1 MQDNWGKIYVFVSV
15 SIAKVTLSKLLLPPV
30 RKTRK
35 DFSAFFI
42 KISVPKAE
50 KPVPPWYKNLISS
63 YHKQA
68 KGRRTF
74 EKLQEPAQHPLRVR
88 DKPLR
93 DGFAIAAGR
102 RDRRCLSRPPAA
114 VERLGVYR
122 A

>member
-1 MQDNWGKIYVFVSV
+1 MTLRVFSHTDYCVFESK
-15 SIAKVTLSKLLLPPV
+15 IAKAVKNPCRGALPHTIN
-30 RKTRK
+30 TR
-35 DFSAFFI
+35 
-42 KISVPKAE
+42 
-50 KPVPPWYKNLISS
+50 ISS
-63 YHKQA
+63 YTRE
-68 KGRRTF
+68 GEENF

-114 VERLGVYR
+114 MERLGVCR